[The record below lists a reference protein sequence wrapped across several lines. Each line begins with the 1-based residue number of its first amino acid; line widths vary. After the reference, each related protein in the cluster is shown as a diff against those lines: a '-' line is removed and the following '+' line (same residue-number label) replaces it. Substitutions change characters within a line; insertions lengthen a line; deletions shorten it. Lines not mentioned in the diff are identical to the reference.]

1 MKIYTLTIV
10 YNEETEEIE
19 YIQEEL
25 QGQTEALVSDMI
37 EEDIEIYLDEED
49 DGLETG
55 FNIVGKA

>member
-25 QGQTEALVSDMI
+25 QGQTEALMSEMI
-37 EEDIEIYLDEED
+37 EEDIEVYLDEED
-49 DGLETG
+49 DGFGTG

>member
-25 QGQTEALVSDMI
+25 KGETEALMSDMI
-37 EEDIEIYLDEED
+37 EEDIDIYLDEED